1 LVLVPARFTQ
11 GNCPYGQ
18 VVARSGAGKEAQRRA
33 ARCAGPAIQHPFRFS
48 DPLASW
54 AGPPRHGAH
63 PSSSPRPRS
72 PGRCRRR
79 PPLPGFRATPA
90 PGVPS
95 QDLHA
100 PPPPN
105 PRSPHAGRP
114 RDGARA
120 VKTRLRVVDNRVF
133 AALPSSLGA
142 ASLSA
147 TPSASRAFAGWG
159 HSTTLRGRNL
169 AGNKRNLAGTL
180 AASTR
185 AKRLSSIL
193 YGLLV
198 LSDLAG
204 KKRNLAGKR
213 LRLKI

>member
-1 LVLVPARFTQ
+1 MGGTATPRSAPF
-11 GNCPYGQ
+11 
-18 VVARSGAGKEAQRRA
+18 VVAS
-33 ARCAGPAIQHPFRFS
+33 S
-48 DPLASW
+48 PLSR
-54 AGPPRHGAH
+54 PLSTSPSPSRLPRHPRPGGAL
-63 PSSSPRPRS
+63 SGSPR
-72 PGRCRRR
+72 
-79 PPLPGFRATPA
+79 A
-90 PGVPS
+90 
-95 QDLHA
+95 
-100 PPPPN
+100 PPPN

-114 RDGARA
+114 RDGERA

-159 HSTTLRGRNL
+159 HSATLRGRNL

-185 AKRLSSIL
+185 AKRLNSIL